1 MHDRC
6 AVNGASFRI
15 SLAGVILGADD
26 NDCMPHMVLHVGGG
40 GGGLLHP
47 ALDALMALYNTENA
61 H

>member
-15 SLAGVILGADD
+15 TLAGVFLGADD
-26 NDCMPHMVLHVGGG
+26 NDCMPYVGEA
-40 GGGLLHP
+40 LLHP